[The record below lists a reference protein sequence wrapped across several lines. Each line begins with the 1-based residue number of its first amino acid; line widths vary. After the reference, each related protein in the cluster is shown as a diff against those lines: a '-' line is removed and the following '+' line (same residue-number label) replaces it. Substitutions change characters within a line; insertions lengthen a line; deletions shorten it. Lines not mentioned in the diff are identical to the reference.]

1 MSSLDHLKIWAWP
14 SPSLLSSLMI
24 EPLSHLRCPF
34 LSNFSSSSGSTIF
47 KRSGVRNELCDFL
60 IKGLRS
66 LHHHHMAGIGKNLQ
80 FRTLDSMVKKFG
92 ILYGREL
99 VIISTKDKRGKMNF
113 FNFFHN
119 IKSITR
125 CEVAVKDFWPT
136 LQHIGNASFDKH
148 QRRFSRVGGRG

>member
-1 MSSLDHLKIWAWP
+1 MSSLDHLKIWAWQ
-14 SPSLLSSLMI
+14 SPSLSSFLMI
-24 EPLSHLRCPF
+24 EPPSRLRCPF

-99 VIISTKDKRGKMNF
+99 VILPTKDKRGKINLLQL
-113 FNFFHN
+113 FHHV
-119 IKSITR
+119 KLITR
-125 CEVAVKDFWPT
+125 
-136 LQHIGNASFDKH
+136 Q
-148 QRRFSRVGGRG
+148 